1 MKGYSIAHLLSK
13 QPKSLKK
20 NKHYRE
26 MLYYY
31 QTSPKLQKVRFSRR
45 CYSLLLH
52 AKIKPE
58 NLKHFYRTYRLPK
71 DPFFP
76 LYFAVKREY
85 LEQKE
90 RRKKEKVEYIA
101 KKMRSLPPNVLSFI
115 KYLAEYEKLCNY
127 SGRCPVWN
135 DHLFPKTKKRV
146 REYHRFT
153 IDGWSAFF
161 TDYLA
166 LLSRRYRTMGNG
178 VGEKLLAC
186 FILEC
191 LPELPAVRAGTAAG
205 GGGKSSRGTA
215 AQPGRSSSRGTA
227 YRPGRR
233 SGSAS
238 GRGSSGSP
246 APPYPAPPAEQV
258 VKNYR
263 RLSKLHHPDQGGDA
277 ETFVRLKWA
286 RDTLSE

>member
-1 MKGYSIAHLLSK
+1 MKRYSIAHLLSK

-20 NKHYRE
+20 NKHYRD

-31 QTSPKLQKVRFSRR
+31 QTSPKLKKVRFSRR

-85 LEQKE
+85 LAQKE
-90 RRKKEKVEYIA
+90 RRKREKTEYIA
-101 KKMRSLPPNVLSFI
+101 KKMRGLPPNVLSFI
-115 KYLAEYEKLCNY
+115 KFLAKYEKQCNH

-135 DHLFPKTKKRV
+135 EHLFPNTKKRAN
-146 REYHRFT
+146 EYQSFESVAW
-153 IDGWSAFF
+153 IAFF
-161 TDYLA
+161 TDYLV
-166 LLSRRYRTMGNG
+166 LLSRRYRVMKEGD
-178 VGEKLLAC
+178 GEKLLAC

-191 LPELPAVRAGTAAG
+191 LPELPPP
-205 GGGKSSRGTA
+205 SSLI
-215 AQPGRSSSRGTA
+215 
-227 YRPGRR
+227 
-233 SGSAS
+233 
-238 GRGSSGSP
+238 
-246 APPYPAPPAEQV
+246 PPAKEV

-277 ETFVRLKWA
+277 AMFVRLKWA
-286 RDTLSE
+286 RDVVTG